1 MGGVKDTGELNLML
15 AVVKK
20 YYELGLNQE
29 QIAKEERISKSTVCR
44 LIKRAEEDGYVTFCV
59 APPAGIL
66 FDLEEKLKACFGL
79 EAVLVAPAF
88 IDDPNVLLRDVC
100 RAAARDL
107 CAGLKPEDTLCVS
120 GGAAVLDIARVLTD
134 EFESR
139 PVCAGVAAMSGLP
152 VNAGEAAVQTRAVSL
167 LADFF
172 SAEKSI
178 VRAPVVADSKAKVE
192 AIKSTSAVT
201 VALDAACSAK
211 TAVFE
216 IFSASAAK
224 NVSKHGVLTDK
235 DYKKLSQKNPVG
247 EVGFRF
253 YGADGKLSSV
263 ELDSRTISVPMPALK
278 KMKVRMGIAVGR
290 ARVPAILG
298 AVKGKIINR
307 LYTDEHTARALLVT
321 QGIRSTM
328 LRVDMLKERLLKG
341 L

>member
-1 MGGVKDTGELNLML
+1 MF

-44 LIKRAEEDGYVTFCV
+44 LIKRAEEGGYVSFCV
-59 APPAGIL
+59 APPPGIL
-66 FDLEEKLKACFGL
+66 SDLEAKLKACFSL
-79 EAVLVAPAF
+79 EKVSVAPAF

-107 CAGLKPEDTLCVS
+107 CEELKPQDTVCVS
-120 GGAAVLDIARVLTD
+120 GGTAVLEMARVLSD
-134 EFESR
+134 EFGHDA
-139 PVCAGVAAMSGLP
+139 VCAGVAAMSGLP
-152 VNAGEAAVQTRAVSL
+152 VNASEASLHARAVL
-167 LADFF
+167 LLSEFF
-172 SAEKSI
+172 SAEASL
-178 VRAPVVADSKAKVE
+178 VRAPVVTDSKAKAA
-192 AIKSTSAVT
+192 AIKGDVAIGA
-201 VALDAACSAK
+201 ALDAASGAK

-224 NVSKHGVLTDK
+224 NVSKHGVLSDK
-235 DYKKLSQKNPVG
+235 DYKKLSQKSPVG
-247 EVGFRF
+247 EIGFRF
-253 YGADGKLSSV
+253 YGADGKLSSA
-263 ELDSRTISVPMPALK
+263 ELDARTISVTMSALK
-278 KMKVRMGIAVGR
+278 KMKAKIGIAVGR

-298 AVKGKIINR
+298 AVKGKIVGR